1 MLFGGDADNR
11 LLNTVF
17 GYVVLVDDD
26 FRRRVADFFGVLP
39 YEFRAERQKIHELVE
54 FVVEDNEIVEQLFV
68 ARVDERFRRDDADPA
83 DRGDDAVDFGMT
95 RLKFFDRAVDENID
109 MRPMICDQFFF
120 DFDSVF
126 FERLQVS
133 LQALF

>member
-95 RLKFFDRAVDENID
+95 R
-109 MRPMICDQFFF
+109 
-120 DFDSVF
+120 
-126 FERLQVS
+126 
-133 LQALF
+133 